1 MSYKNSNGKLENDGR
16 KILLTRLDK
25 IIAKT
30 RLSQSS
36 TTILASP
43 EYLTAL
49 GLKLEALFVVNKIYR
64 DGNLTAKKLAGI
76 LNTNTTYLSFLIN
89 TNYQSSIPQYIT
101 NYRINEAKT
110 LLSDPEFNKITIE
123 GLGTLCGFNSKSSFN
138 RAFLAEVGMTPQE
151 YKNYKQQV

>member
-1 MSYKNSNGKLENDGR
+1 MSQKNSNVKLENDGR
-16 KILLTRLDK
+16 KILLSRLDK

-30 RLSQSS
+30 RLSESS
-36 TTILASP
+36 TTIPASP
-43 EYLTAL
+43 EYLTTL

-64 DGNLTAKKLAGI
+64 DGSLTAKKLAGM

-101 NYRINEAKT
+101 NYRVNEAKN

-151 YKNYKQQV
+151 YKTYKQQV